1 METRVCRLYG
11 QQDVRIETDIVATP
25 EAGQVTVRV
34 GAGGICGSDIHY
46 FYEGGIGQI
55 RVREPIILGHEVAGT
70 VIAVADGGTD
80 VSVGQKVAL
89 NPSHPCGECEYCQ
102 QNLQQHCLNMR
113 FFGSA
118 MRLPHMQG
126 AFRDVM
132 TLDAKQCVP
141 VSNGTSLAQAACA
154 EPLAVCL
161 HAVSR
166 AGDLTGK
173 RVLVTGAGPIGALC
187 AAAAKQ
193 AGAAEIIVTDLQD
206 YALGVA
212 AQMGATKTV
221 NIATHAS
228 DLAIYEDGKGQID
241 VCFECSAA
249 APAIQSAIKMLRPQ
263 GILVQVGVAGDIPVS
278 FNPVVAK
285 ELTIIGTHRFH
296 TEYADAVHAID
307 TGKIDVRPIITTSFD
322 LEDAVAAFDMAR
334 DRSKA
339 VKVHFA
345 FASEA

>member
-11 QQDVRIETDIVATP
+11 QQDVRIETDHVAP
-25 EAGQVTVRV
+25 LAPGQVTVRI

-70 VIAVADGGTD
+70 VIAVSDD
-80 VSVGQKVAL
+80 VNNVSIGQKVAL
-89 NPSHPCGECEYCQ
+89 NPSHPCGECEYCKKD
-102 QNLQQHCLNMR
+102 LQQHCLDMR

-118 MRLPHMQG
+118 IRLPHVQG
-126 AFRDVM
+126 AFRDVI
-132 TLDAKQCVP
+132 TVNAAQCVP
-141 VSNGTSLAQAACA
+141 VSNKTSLAQAACA

-161 HAVSR
+161 HAVNR
-166 AGDLTGK
+166 AGDLSGK

-187 AAAAKQ
+187 VAAAKQ

-206 YALGVA
+206 YALDVA
-212 AQMGATKTV
+212 LQMGADKAV
-221 NIATHAS
+221 NIARNAT
-228 DLAIYEDGKGQID
+228 DLAKYEEGKGQID

-249 APAIQSAIKMLRPQ
+249 APAIGSAIRMLRPQ

-285 ELTIIGTHRFH
+285 ELMIVGTHRFH
-296 TEYADAVHAID
+296 VEYAQAVQAID
-307 TGKIDVRPIITTSFD
+307 SGKIDVKPIITTSFELD
-322 LEDAVAAFDMAR
+322 DAVTAFDMAR
-334 DRSKA
+334 DRSRA

-345 FASEA
+345 FAS

>member
-11 QQDVRIETDIVATP
+11 QQDVRIETDNVAP
-25 EAGQVTVRV
+25 LSSGQVTVRI

-70 VIAVADGGTD
+70 VIAVSDD
-80 VSVGQKVAL
+80 VNNVSIGQKVAL
-89 NPSHPCGECEYCQ
+89 NPSHPCGECEYCKK
-102 QNLQQHCLNMR
+102 NLQQHCLDMR

-118 MRLPHMQG
+118 IRLPHVQG

-132 TLDAKQCVP
+132 TVNAAQCVP
-141 VSNGTSLAQAACA
+141 VSEQTSLAQAACA

-161 HAVSR
+161 HAVNR
-166 AGDLTGK
+166 AGDLSGK

-187 AAAAKQ
+187 VAAAKQ

-206 YALGVA
+206 YALDIA
-212 AQMGATKTV
+212 LQMGADKAV
-221 NIATHAS
+221 NIARHAT
-228 DLAIYEDGKGQID
+228 DLAQYEEGKGQID

-249 APAIQSAIKMLRPQ
+249 APAIGSAIKMLRPQ

-285 ELTIIGTHRFH
+285 ELMIVGTHRFH
-296 TEYADAVHAID
+296 EEYAQAVHAINS
-307 TGKIDVRPIITTSFD
+307 GKINVKPIITTSFELD
-322 LEDAVAAFDMAR
+322 DAVAAFDMAR

-345 FASEA
+345 FAS

>member
-11 QQDVRIETDIVATP
+11 QQDVRIETDNVAP
-25 EAGQVTVRV
+25 LSSGQVTVRI

-70 VIAVADGGTD
+70 VIATSDD
-80 VSVGQKVAL
+80 VNNVKIGQKVAL
-89 NPSHPCGECEYCQ
+89 NPSHPCGKCEYCQ
-102 QNLQQHCLNMR
+102 KNLQQHCLDMR

-118 MRLPHMQG
+118 IRLPHVQG
-126 AFRDVM
+126 AFRDIITV
-132 TLDAKQCVP
+132 DAAQCVP
-141 VSNGTSLAQAACA
+141 VSDNTSLAQAACA

-166 AGDLTGK
+166 AGDLSGK

-187 AAAAKQ
+187 VASAKQ

-206 YALGVA
+206 YALDVA
-212 AQMGATKTV
+212 LQMGADKAV
-221 NIATHAS
+221 NITRNAA
-228 DLAIYEDGKGQID
+228 DLAKYEDGKGQID

-249 APAIQSAIKMLRPQ
+249 APAIGSAIKMLRPQ

-285 ELTIIGTHRFH
+285 ELMIVGTHRFH
-296 TEYADAVHAID
+296 AEYAEAVHAID
-307 TGKIDVRPIITTSFD
+307 SGKIDVKPIITTSFELD
-322 LEDAVAAFDMAR
+322 DAVAAFDMAR

-345 FASEA
+345 FAS

>member
-11 QQDVRIETDIVATP
+11 QQDVRIETDHVEPLAS
-25 EAGQVTVRV
+25 GQVTVRI

-70 VIAVADGGTD
+70 VIAASDD
-80 VSVGQKVAL
+80 VHNVSIGQKVAL
-89 NPSHPCGECEYCQ
+89 NPSHPCGKCQYCKKD
-102 QNLQQHCLNMR
+102 LQQHCLDMR

-118 MRLPHMQG
+118 IRLPHVQG
-126 AFRDVM
+126 AFRDVI
-132 TLDAKQCVP
+132 TVNAAQCVP
-141 VSNGTSLAQAACA
+141 VSDKTSLAQAACA

-161 HAVSR
+161 HAVNR
-166 AGDLTGK
+166 AGDLSGK

-187 AAAAKQ
+187 VAAAKQ

-206 YALGVA
+206 YALDVA
-212 AQMGATKTV
+212 LQMGADKAV
-221 NIATHAS
+221 NIARNAA
-228 DLAIYEDGKGQID
+228 DLAKYEEGKGQID

-249 APAIQSAIKMLRPQ
+249 APAIGSAIKMLRPQ

-285 ELTIIGTHRFH
+285 ELMIVGTHRFH
-296 TEYADAVHAID
+296 AEYAQAVQAID
-307 TGKIDVRPIITTSFD
+307 SGKIDVKPIITTSFELD
-322 LEDAVAAFDMAR
+322 DAVVAFDMAR

-345 FASEA
+345 FAS

>member
-11 QQDVRIETDIVATP
+11 QQDVRIETDHVAP
-25 EAGQVTVRV
+25 LAPGQVTVRI

-70 VIAVADGGTD
+70 VIAVSDD
-80 VSVGQKVAL
+80 VNNVSIGQKVAL
-89 NPSHPCGECEYCQ
+89 NPSHPCGECEYCKKD
-102 QNLQQHCLNMR
+102 LQQHCLDMR

-118 MRLPHMQG
+118 IRLPHVQG
-126 AFRDVM
+126 AFRDVI
-132 TLDAKQCVP
+132 TVNAAQCVP
-141 VSNGTSLAQAACA
+141 VSNKTSLAQAACA

-161 HAVSR
+161 HAVNR
-166 AGDLTGK
+166 AGDLSGK

-187 AAAAKQ
+187 VAAAKQ

-206 YALGVA
+206 YALDVA
-212 AQMGATKTV
+212 LQMGADKAV
-221 NIATHAS
+221 NIARNAT
-228 DLAIYEDGKGQID
+228 DLAKYEEGKGQID

-249 APAIQSAIKMLRPQ
+249 APAIGSAIRMLRPQ

-285 ELTIIGTHRFH
+285 ELMIVGTHRFH
-296 TEYADAVHAID
+296 AEYAQAVQAID
-307 TGKIDVRPIITTSFD
+307 SGKIDVKPIITTSFELD
-322 LEDAVAAFDMAR
+322 DAVTAFDMAR
-334 DRSKA
+334 DRSRA

-345 FASEA
+345 FAS